1 MNQEATMEKT
11 PKSAAEALE
20 EFGAAADE
28 LFLAICKAF
37 YIDRACEVLDSYI
50 KSARVKIRDLKCKIP
65 GGKYGKNL

>member
-1 MNQEATMEKT
+1 MSMEKT
-11 PKSAAEALE
+11 PKSAAEALD

-37 YIDRACEVLDSYI
+37 YIDRAYEVLDSYI

-65 GGKYGKNL
+65 GGKYGKNP